1 MQSFVYVSPVKLKKI
16 EFILITMA
24 SHIDS
29 DILSDRVEFKIFAA
43 EKHLNNLQEIQS
55 YHLDAQKVDPAI
67 RMEIEIDCFLAQILG
82 TLDCLLLL
90 INTKLELGIASERV
104 DLATIQSALNAR
116 TKNIG
121 LLTDMHQASA
131 HNGWLWVLKEFRNL
145 TMQRPSKDAQY
156 LLFDDIV
163 SSTADSQSET
173 IRPSD
178 ESINKNLI
186 RYFQQSLQRVRE
198 LVNSIRMK
206 EPMLK

>member
-1 MQSFVYVSPVKLKKI
+1 LQSFVYISPVKLKKI

-24 SHIDS
+24 PYVDS

>member
-1 MQSFVYVSPVKLKKI
+1 MQSFVYISPVKLKKI

-43 EKHLNNLQEIQS
+43 QKHLNNLQEIQS

>member
-1 MQSFVYVSPVKLKKI
+1 LQSFVYISPVKLKKI

-43 EKHLNNLQEIQS
+43 EEHLNNLQEIQS
-55 YHLDAQKVDPAI
+55 YHLVAQKVNPAI
-67 RMEIEIDCFLAQILG
+67 QMEIEIDCFLAQILG

-173 IRPSD
+173 IRPSN

>member
-1 MQSFVYVSPVKLKKI
+1 MQSFVYISPVKLKKI

>member
-1 MQSFVYVSPVKLKKI
+1 MQSFVYISPVKLKKI

-206 EPMLK
+206 EPLLK

>member
-1 MQSFVYVSPVKLKKI
+1 MKLI
-16 EFILITMA
+16 WFSSLMA
-24 SHIDS
+24 FKFDS
-29 DILSDRVEFKIFAA
+29 NLLLDRVEFKIFAA
-43 EKHLNNLQEIQS
+43 EKHLNNLKEIE
-55 YHLDAQKVDPAI
+55 LNFPNIEKIDAAI
-67 RMEIEIDCFLAQILG
+67 QMELEIDCFLAQLLG

-104 DLATIQSALNAR
+104 DLATVQSALNAR

-163 SSTADSQSET
+163 SSTKDSQSET

>member
-1 MQSFVYVSPVKLKKI
+1 
-16 EFILITMA
+16 
-24 SHIDS
+24 
-29 DILSDRVEFKIFAA
+29 
-43 EKHLNNLQEIQS
+43 
-55 YHLDAQKVDPAI
+55 
-67 RMEIEIDCFLAQILG
+67 
-82 TLDCLLLL
+82 
-90 INTKLELGIASERV
+90 
-104 DLATIQSALNAR
+104 
-116 TKNIG
+116 
-121 LLTDMHQASA
+121 MHQASA

-156 LLFDDIV
+156 LLFDDIG
-163 SSTADSQSET
+163 SSTKDYQSET

>member
-1 MQSFVYVSPVKLKKI
+1 MRPVKLKKI
-16 EFILITMA
+16 EFNLITMA
-24 SHIDS
+24 SYIDS
-29 DILSDRVEFKIFAA
+29 DILLDRVEFKIFSA
-43 EKHLNNLQEIQS
+43 EEHLKNLQEIQS

-90 INTKLELGIASERV
+90 INTKLELGIASEGV
-104 DLATIQSALNAR
+104 DLATVQSALNAR

-156 LLFDDIV
+156 LLFDDIS
-163 SSTADSQSET
+163 SSTKGYQSET

-186 RYFQQSLQRVRE
+186 GYFQQSLQRVRG

>member
-1 MQSFVYVSPVKLKKI
+1 MRPVKLKKI

-24 SHIDS
+24 SYIDPDS
-29 DILSDRVEFKIFAA
+29 LLDRVEFKIFSA
-43 EKHLNNLQEIQS
+43 EEHLKNLQEIQS

-67 RMEIEIDCFLAQILG
+67 RMEIEIDCFLAQIIG

-90 INTKLELGIASERV
+90 INTKLELGIASEGV
-104 DLATIQSALNAR
+104 DLATVQSALNAR

-156 LLFDDIV
+156 LLFDDIG
-163 SSTADSQSET
+163 SSTKDYQSET

-186 RYFQQSLQRVRE
+186 GYFQQSLQRVRE

>member
-1 MQSFVYVSPVKLKKI
+1 
-16 EFILITMA
+16 
-24 SHIDS
+24 
-29 DILSDRVEFKIFAA
+29 
-43 EKHLNNLQEIQS
+43 
-55 YHLDAQKVDPAI
+55 
-67 RMEIEIDCFLAQILG
+67 
-82 TLDCLLLL
+82 
-90 INTKLELGIASERV
+90 
-104 DLATIQSALNAR
+104 
-116 TKNIG
+116 
-121 LLTDMHQASA
+121 MHQASA
-131 HNGWLWVLKEFRNL
+131 HNGRLWVLKEFRNL

-163 SSTADSQSET
+163 SSTKDSQSET